1 MTIINTNTNAL
12 AVQNAAVINQR
23 DMARAMEQLSTGR
36 RINSASDDA
45 AGLAIR
51 NKMSSQIL
59 SLDQAVRNAND
70 GISMLQTADGA
81 TAEVTS
87 MLIRMRELA
96 IQSANDIYTDE
107 QRDGL
112 NSEVTELK
120 VELLNVLE
128 NTEWNG
134 TKFLKGE
141 AGNSGSVKFQV
152 GASAADQITL
162 TMSDLSADADVS
174 AIQSIDISTQA
185 GANTAIGDVDRAIAF
200 IDSERGKWGA
210 VTNRLTHS
218 ADNAVNVSMNSRA
231 ARSRIDDADYAQATA
246 ELARTMILDQAGAAM
261 LSQANQQP
269 MYVLALLR

>member
-1 MTIINTNTNAL
+1 MTTINTNTNAL
-12 AVQNAAVINQR
+12 TVKNAAVINQR

-45 AGLAIR
+45 AGLSIR

-81 TAEVTS
+81 TTKVTS
-87 MLIRMRELA
+87 MLIRMRELS

-107 QRDGL
+107 QREGL
-112 NSEVTELK
+112 NAEVTELK
-120 VELLNVLE
+120 AELLNVLE

-134 TKFLKGE
+134 TKLLKGE
-141 AGNSGSVKFQV
+141 AGNTGSVIFQV
-152 GASAADQITL
+152 GASATDQITL

-174 AIQSIDISTQA
+174 AIQSIDITTQS
-185 GANTAIGDVDRAIAF
+185 GANSAIGDVDLAIAF
-200 IDSERGKWGA
+200 IDSERSKWGA
-210 VTNRLTHS
+210 VANRLTHS
-218 ADNAVNVSMNSRA
+218 ADNAINVSMNSKA

>member
-1 MTIINTNTNAL
+1 MTTINTNTNAL
-12 AVQNAAVINQR
+12 TVKNAAVINQR

-45 AGLAIR
+45 AGLSIR

-81 TAEVTS
+81 TTEVTS
-87 MLIRMRELA
+87 MLIRMRELS

-107 QRDGL
+107 QREGL
-112 NSEVTELK
+112 NAEVTELK
-120 VELLNVLE
+120 AELLNVLE

-134 TKFLKGE
+134 TKLLKGE
-141 AGNSGSVKFQV
+141 AGNTGSVIFQV
-152 GASAADQITL
+152 GASATDQITL

-174 AIQSIDISTQA
+174 AIQSIDITTQS
-185 GANTAIGDVDRAIAF
+185 GANSAIGDVDLAIAF
-200 IDSERGKWGA
+200 IDSERSKWGA
-210 VTNRLTHS
+210 VANRLTHS
-218 ADNAVNVSMNSRA
+218 ADNAINVSMNSKA

>member
-1 MTIINTNTNAL
+1 MTTINTNTNAL
-12 AVQNAAVINQR
+12 AVKNAAVINQR
-23 DMARAMEQLSTGR
+23 DMAKAMEQLSTGR

-45 AGLAIR
+45 AGLSIR

-81 TAEVTS
+81 TSEVTS
-87 MLIRMRELA
+87 MLIRMRELS

-112 NSEVTELK
+112 NAEVTELK
-120 VELLNVLE
+120 AELLNVLE

-141 AGNSGSVKFQV
+141 AGNAGSVIFQV
-152 GASAADQITL
+152 GASATDQITL

-174 AIQSIDISTQA
+174 AIQSIDITTQS
-185 GANTAIGDVDRAIAF
+185 GANTAIGDLDLAIAF
-200 IDSERGKWGA
+200 IDSERSKWGA

-218 ADNAVNVSMNSRA
+218 ADNAINVSMNSKA

-246 ELARTMILDQAGAAM
+246 ELARSMILDQAGAAM

>member
-12 AVQNAAVINQR
+12 SVQNAFAINQK
-23 DMARAMEQLSTGR
+23 DMSKAMEQLSSGR
-36 RINSASDDA
+36 RINNASDDA

-51 NKMSSQIL
+51 NKMSAQVL

-81 TAEVTS
+81 TTEVTS
-87 MLIRMRELA
+87 MLTRMRELA
-96 IQSANDIYTDE
+96 IQSANDIYTDA
-107 QRDGL
+107 QRTSL
-112 NSEVTELK
+112 NAEASELK
-120 VELLNVLE
+120 SELLNVLE

-141 AGNSGSVKFQV
+141 AGASGIVKFQV
-152 GASAADQITL
+152 GASAGDLISLTL
-162 TMSDLSADADVS
+162 EDLTANSDVA
-174 AIQSIDISTQA
+174 AIQSIDISTQG
-185 GANTAIGDVDRAIAF
+185 GANSAISEVDLAIAY

-210 VTNRLTHS
+210 VINRLTHS
-218 ADNAVNVSMNSRA
+218 ADNAVNASMNTQA
-231 ARSRIDDADYAQATA
+231 ARSRIDDADYAQVTA
-246 ELARTMILDQAGAAM
+246 ELARTLILDQAGAAM

>member
-12 AVQNAAVINQR
+12 SVQNAYAINQQE
-23 DMARAMEQLSTGR
+23 MAKAMAQLSNGR
-36 RINSASDDA
+36 RINQASDDA

-51 NKMSSQIL
+51 NKMSAQIL
-59 SLDQAVRNAND
+59 SLDQSVRNAND

-87 MLIRMRELA
+87 MLVRMRELA

-112 NSEVTELK
+112 NAEVTELK
-120 VELLNVLE
+120 AELLNVLE
-128 NTEWNG
+128 NTEWTG

-141 AGNSGSVKFQV
+141 AGDSGDVKFQV
-152 GASAADQITL
+152 GASTNDVISLTL
-162 TMSDLSADADVS
+162 SDLSSNSDVA
-174 AIQSIDISTQA
+174 AIQNLDISTQT
-185 GANTAIGDVDRAIAF
+185 GANSAINDVDLAIAHL
-200 IDSERGKWGA
+200 DSERSMWGA
-210 VTNRLTHS
+210 VMNRLTHS
-218 ADNAVNVSMNSRA
+218 ADNAVNASLNTKA
-231 ARSRIDDADYAQATA
+231 ARSRIDDADYAQVTA
-246 ELARTMILDQAGAAM
+246 ELARTLILDQAGAAM

>member
-1 MTIINTNTNAL
+1 MTTINTNTNAL
-12 AVQNAAVINQR
+12 TVKNAAFINQR
-23 DMARAMEQLSTGR
+23 DMAKAMEQLSTGR
-36 RINSASDDA
+36 RINSAADDA
-45 AGLAIR
+45 AGLSIR

-70 GISMLQTADGA
+70 GISMLQTADGS

-87 MLIRMRELA
+87 MLIRMRELS

-107 QRDGL
+107 QREGL
-112 NSEVTELK
+112 NAEVTELK
-120 VELLNVLE
+120 AELLNVLE

-141 AGNSGSVKFQV
+141 AGNAGSVIFQV
-152 GASAADQITL
+152 GASATDQITL

-174 AIQSIDISTQA
+174 AIQSIDITTQS
-185 GANTAIGDVDRAIAF
+185 GANSAIGDVDLAIAF
-200 IDSERGKWGA
+200 IDSERSKWGA
-210 VTNRLTHS
+210 VANRLTHS
-218 ADNAVNVSMNSRA
+218 ADNAINVSMNSKA

>member
-1 MTIINTNTNAL
+1 MTTINTNTNAL
-12 AVQNAAVINQR
+12 AVKNAAVINQR
-23 DMARAMEQLSTGR
+23 DMAKAMEQLSTGR

-45 AGLAIR
+45 AGLSIR

-87 MLIRMRELA
+87 MLIRMRELS

-112 NSEVTELK
+112 NAEVTELK
-120 VELLNVLE
+120 AELLNVLE

-141 AGNSGSVKFQV
+141 AGNAGSVIFQV
-152 GASAADQITL
+152 GAWATDQITL

-174 AIQSIDISTQA
+174 AIQSIDITTQS
-185 GANTAIGDVDRAIAF
+185 GANTAIGDLDLAIAF
-200 IDSERGKWGA
+200 IDSERSKWGA

-218 ADNAVNVSMNSRA
+218 ADNAINVSMNSKA

-246 ELARTMILDQAGAAM
+246 ELARSMILDQAGAAM

>member
-1 MTIINTNTNAL
+1 MTTINTNTNAL
-12 AVQNAAVINQR
+12 TVKNAAVINQR
-23 DMARAMEQLSTGR
+23 DMAKAMEQLSTGR

-45 AGLAIR
+45 AGLSIR

-81 TAEVTS
+81 TTEVTS
-87 MLIRMRELA
+87 MLIRMRELS

-107 QRDGL
+107 QREGL
-112 NSEVTELK
+112 NAEVTELK
-120 VELLNVLE
+120 AELLNVLE

-134 TKFLKGE
+134 TKLLKGE
-141 AGNSGSVKFQV
+141 AGNTGSVIFQV
-152 GASAADQITL
+152 GASATDQITL

-174 AIQSIDISTQA
+174 AIQSIDITTQS
-185 GANTAIGDVDRAIAF
+185 GANSAIGDVDLAIAF
-200 IDSERGKWGA
+200 IDSERSKWGA
-210 VTNRLTHS
+210 VANRLTHS
-218 ADNAVNVSMNSRA
+218 ADNAINVSMNSKA

>member
-1 MTIINTNTNAL
+1 MTTINTNTNAL
-12 AVQNAAVINQR
+12 TVKNAAVINQR
-23 DMARAMEQLSTGR
+23 DMAKAMEQLSTGR

-45 AGLAIR
+45 AGLSIR

-81 TAEVTS
+81 TTEVTS
-87 MLIRMRELA
+87 MLIRMRELS

-107 QRDGL
+107 QREGL
-112 NSEVTELK
+112 NAEVTELK
-120 VELLNVLE
+120 AELLNVLD

-134 TKFLKGE
+134 TKLLKGE
-141 AGNSGSVKFQV
+141 AGNTGSVIFQV
-152 GASAADQITL
+152 GASATDQITL

-174 AIQSIDISTQA
+174 AIQSIDITTQS
-185 GANTAIGDVDRAIAF
+185 GANSAIGDVDLAISF
-200 IDSERGKWGA
+200 IDSERSKWGA
-210 VTNRLTHS
+210 VANRLTHS
-218 ADNAVNVSMNSRA
+218 ADNAINVSMNSKA

>member
-1 MTIINTNTNAL
+1 MTTINTNTNAL
-12 AVQNAAVINQR
+12 AVKNAAVINQR
-23 DMARAMEQLSTGR
+23 DMAKAMEQLSTGR

-45 AGLAIR
+45 AGLSIR

-87 MLIRMRELA
+87 MLIRMRELS

-107 QRDGL
+107 QRNGL
-112 NSEVTELK
+112 NAEVTELK
-120 VELLNVLE
+120 SELLNVLE

-141 AGNSGSVKFQV
+141 AGNAGSVIFQV
-152 GASAADQITL
+152 GASATDQITL

-174 AIQSIDISTQA
+174 AIQSIDITTQS
-185 GANTAIGDVDRAIAF
+185 GANTAIGDLDLAIAF
-200 IDSERGKWGA
+200 IDSERSKWGA

-218 ADNAVNVSMNSRA
+218 ADNAINVSMNSKA

-246 ELARTMILDQAGAAM
+246 ELARSMILDQAGAAM

>member
-1 MTIINTNTNAL
+1 MTTINTNTNAL
-12 AVQNAAVINQR
+12 AVKNAAVINQR
-23 DMARAMEQLSTGR
+23 DMAKAMEQLSTGR

-45 AGLAIR
+45 AGLSIR

-59 SLDQAVRNAND
+59 SLGQAVRNAND

-87 MLIRMRELA
+87 MLIRMRELS

-107 QRDGL
+107 QRNGL
-112 NSEVTELK
+112 NAEVTELK
-120 VELLNVLE
+120 AELLNVLE

-141 AGNSGSVKFQV
+141 AGSAGSVIFQV
-152 GASAADQITL
+152 GASATDQITL

-174 AIQSIDISTQA
+174 AIQSIDITTQS
-185 GANTAIGDVDRAIAF
+185 GANTAIGDVDLAIAF
-200 IDSERGKWGA
+200 IDSERSKWGA

-218 ADNAVNVSMNSRA
+218 ADNAINVSMNSKA

-246 ELARTMILDQAGAAM
+246 ELARSMILDQAGAAM

>member
-1 MTIINTNTNAL
+1 MTTINTNTNAL
-12 AVQNAAVINQR
+12 TVKNAAVINQR
-23 DMARAMEQLSTGR
+23 DLAKAMEQLSTGR

-45 AGLAIR
+45 AGLSIR

-87 MLIRMRELA
+87 MLVRMRELS

-107 QRDGL
+107 QRDSL
-112 NSEVTELK
+112 NAEVTGLK
-120 VELLNVLE
+120 AELLNVLE

-141 AGNSGSVKFQV
+141 AGNAGSVIFQV
-152 GASAADQITL
+152 GATATDQITL

-174 AIQSIDISTQA
+174 AIQSIDITTQS
-185 GANTAIGDVDRAIAF
+185 GANSAIGDVDLAIAF
-200 IDSERGKWGA
+200 IDSERSKWGA
-210 VTNRLTHS
+210 VANRLTHS
-218 ADNAVNVSMNSRA
+218 ADNAINVSLNSKA
-231 ARSRIDDADYAQATA
+231 ARSRIEDADYAQATA

>member
-1 MTIINTNTNAL
+1 MTTINTNTNAL
-12 AVQNAAVINQR
+12 TVKNAAFINQR
-23 DMARAMEQLSTGR
+23 DMAKAMEQLSTGR

-45 AGLAIR
+45 AGLSIR

-70 GISMLQTADGA
+70 GISMLQTADGS

-87 MLIRMRELA
+87 MLIRMRELS

-107 QRDGL
+107 QREGL
-112 NSEVTELK
+112 NAEVTELK
-120 VELLNVLE
+120 AELLNVLE

-141 AGNSGSVKFQV
+141 AGNAGSVIFQV
-152 GASAADQITL
+152 GASATDQITL

-174 AIQSIDISTQA
+174 AIQSIDITTQS
-185 GANTAIGDVDRAIAF
+185 GANSAIGDVDLAIAF
-200 IDSERGKWGA
+200 IDSERSKWGA
-210 VTNRLTHS
+210 VANRLTHS
-218 ADNAVNVSMNSRA
+218 ADNAINVSMNSKA

>member
-1 MTIINTNTNAL
+1 
-12 AVQNAAVINQR
+12 
-23 DMARAMEQLSTGR
+23 MAKAMEQLSTGR

-45 AGLAIR
+45 AGLSIR

-87 MLIRMRELA
+87 MLIRMRELS

-112 NSEVTELK
+112 NAEVTELK
-120 VELLNVLE
+120 AELLNVLE

-141 AGNSGSVKFQV
+141 AGNAGSVIFQV
-152 GASAADQITL
+152 GASATDQITL

-174 AIQSIDISTQA
+174 TIQSIDITTQS
-185 GANTAIGDVDRAIAF
+185 GANTAIGDLDLAIAF
-200 IDSERGKWGA
+200 IDSERSKWGA

-218 ADNAVNVSMNSRA
+218 ADNAINVSMNSKA

-246 ELARTMILDQAGAAM
+246 ELAKSMILDQAGAAM